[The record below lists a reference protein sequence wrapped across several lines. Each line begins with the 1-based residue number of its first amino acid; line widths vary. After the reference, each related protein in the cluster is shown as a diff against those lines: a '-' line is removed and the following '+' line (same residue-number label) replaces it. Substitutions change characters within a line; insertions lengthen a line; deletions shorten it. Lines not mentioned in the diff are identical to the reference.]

1 MSYIILTIFP
11 GKFLNTTIPI
21 TTAPLDEVLVKLFA
35 ALLTAFQVLVPEIVI
50 FKIIF

>member
-1 MSYIILTIFP
+1 MSYIILTIFL
-11 GKFLNTTIPI
+11 GKFLNTAIPI
-21 TTAPLDEVLVKLFA
+21 AAPLDEVLVKLFA